1 MEKIVKNWELEVKLG
16 KLDRTSQII
25 SYLLSIDN
33 WGVRWYDLGD
43 WVELVGRC
51 YWDSDFGVVG
61 ELWVLNNRMVRCDI
75 GEFWEG
81 DFVSGVCLI
90 GEEVL

>member
-1 MEKIVKNWELEVKLG
+1 MEKIVKNWSLEVKLG

-43 WVELVGRC
+43 WVELVGKC
-51 YWDSDFGVVG
+51 YWNCDCVMVG
-61 ELWVLNNRMVRCDI
+61 ELWLLNNRIVRSDI
-75 GEFWEG
+75 GDFCDGE
-81 DFVSGVCLI
+81 FVSGVCLI
-90 GEEVL
+90 GKEVL